1 MPREEFDK
9 LGQDNWAVWS
19 FRMEMLLTKMELWDV
34 VSGAEQKPTAPQKAV
49 AAFLKKQRLARA
61 EIALRVSDLQLVHTR
76 HEDPFETW
84 QKLKVLHEAHGLGT
98 RTSLRR
104 RLHSMTKPEGCNM
117 QTWISTVEE
126 LARRL
131 GDLGSKIDDEE
142 QIIVIT
148 KGLPDSYEP
157 IIVALDQLELKDLTL
172 KSVTTR
178 LLNEEARQAEPE
190 GELDS
195 AAMKAMKA
203 HEGTSTSRGTRR
215 VLTCYACR
223 KPGHFARE
231 CPERKKEDVNDGRAQ
246 AAFEELDFAY

>member
-61 EIALRVSDLQLVHTR
+61 EIALR
-76 HEDPFETW
+76 
-84 QKLKVLHEAHGLGT
+84 LKVLHEAHGLGT